1 VTFVWLKCF
10 RRQEKSDDGF
20 RVKEG
25 VIIRDHDKN
34 NERGG
39 LPETSK
45 VWVSNWFLYGSSINC

>member
-1 VTFVWLKCF
+1 LLTLFIGNSL
-10 RRQEKSDDGF
+10 R